1 MTDFRTETYIAGL
14 LQERAMY
21 EKRGLTQRVADVD
34 AELKRVGYT
43 RAKKGTSKERAVTS
57 KAETRGK

>member
-14 LQERAMY
+14 LQERAAF
-21 EKRGLTQRVADVD
+21 EKRGQKKRVADVD

-43 RAKKGTSKERAVTS
+43 RAKKSGAKEGAVT
-57 KAETRGK
+57 KGTETRG